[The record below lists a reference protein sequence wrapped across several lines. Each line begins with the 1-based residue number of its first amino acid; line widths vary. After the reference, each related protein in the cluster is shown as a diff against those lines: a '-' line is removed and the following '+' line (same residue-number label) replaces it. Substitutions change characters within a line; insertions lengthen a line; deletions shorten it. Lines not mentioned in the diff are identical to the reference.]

1 MRLDIIGE
9 KEAMT
14 YLLNQKSF
22 LGRSLDLKLQTYES
36 KTLMHMKVKDECI
49 FKNKQ
54 TILKLYFTKFLKCNF
69 IIQANITCAI
79 GRAHRFYGQS

>member
-36 KTLMHMKVKDECI
+36 KTLMHMKVKE
-49 FKNKQ
+49 
-54 TILKLYFTKFLKCNF
+54 
-69 IIQANITCAI
+69 
-79 GRAHRFYGQS
+79 